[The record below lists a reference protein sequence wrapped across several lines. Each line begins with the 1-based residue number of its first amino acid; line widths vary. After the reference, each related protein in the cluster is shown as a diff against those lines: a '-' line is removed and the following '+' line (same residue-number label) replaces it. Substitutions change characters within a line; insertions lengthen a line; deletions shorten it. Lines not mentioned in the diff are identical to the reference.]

1 MMSRS
6 FLSEAQ
12 QLSPGLRS
20 PVALTPTPPWVA
32 SGDVAGLGNDA
43 VEQTAEN
50 PISSGEAEPV
60 PKRIKRV
67 RLQLDARTELTD
79 EELKVRKFSCYSP
92 RVYS

>member
-1 MMSRS
+1 MWAMMVHS
-6 FLSEAQ
+6 FLSEVP

-32 SGDVAGLGNDA
+32 GGDVARIENA
-43 VEQTAEN
+43 TVELTGDN

-79 EELKVRKFSCYSP
+79 EELKVS
-92 RVYS
+92 